1 MTIYLDFDGTVVE
14 HHYPALGAPNPHAL
28 RVIAKLQDKGHLVI
42 LNTYRADL
50 NDGSLEEALAYLNAS
65 GEIEAITE
73 HLEVKVNP
81 PGFDLDE
88 AIHKGELFIDDIS
101 EGIPIRPNK
110 ILEYGLMLDW
120 IELER
125 LLINAGICS
134 I

>member
-1 MTIYLDFDGTVVE
+1 
-14 HHYPALGAPNPHAL
+14 
-28 RVIAKLQDKGHLVI
+28 
-42 LNTYRADL
+42 
-50 NDGSLEEALAYLNAS
+50 
-65 GEIEAITE
+65 
-73 HLEVKVNP
+73 VNP
-81 PGFDLDE
+81 PRFDLDE
-88 AIHKGELFIDDIS
+88 TIHKGKLFIDDIS